1 VTLTIICLAQAEGR
15 VHDFQLFKDDI
26 GDSIGDDILL
36 KCDSGYQGI
45 EGLHANSRIPIKKP
59 RGGELL
65 ELKKAYNRRLAR
77 ERVAI
82 EHVNRTIKT
91 FRILKDKYRKVPYSH
106 DAHLRYHKL
115 RIGTT
120 KRLEKR
126 SILGDCDPAVAL
138 HFTAGYAH
146 LALRA

>member
-1 VTLTIICLAQAEGR
+1 MNVPKKQKDWYSGKKGQHTIKTQLVICLVTLTIICLAQADGW

-36 KCDSGYQGI
+36 KVDSGYQGI
-45 EGLHANSRIPIKKP
+45 EDLHTNSRIPIKKP

-65 ELKKAYNRRLAR
+65 ELEKSYNRRLAR

-91 FRILKDKYRKVPYSH
+91 FRQIPES
-106 DAHLRYHKL
+106 A
-115 RIGTT
+115 
-120 KRLEKR
+120 E
-126 SILGDCDPAVAL
+126 
-138 HFTAGYAH
+138 
-146 LALRA
+146 